1 MGESANTGQNGGL
14 TRGPGDRRM
23 ESDVA
28 MRALLGQMIAPPNTA
43 ISNPMQQAISNLQ
56 SGAPERAFGLGGGL
70 ASRLSGGAVPGTISG
85 NSPGFAQGSFAANAA
100 GGQQGLQSREQL
112 GLPPRQSYMGDF
124 MPSAQDIQN
133 IGLPPIRSDDKK
145 LTKMNAREDRL
156 TGRQDRLENRI
167 ATRQAAGKMTGQAE
181 QRLNRVNAKLANLN
195 ERQQSRRDA
204 GIY

>member
-14 TRGPGDRRM
+14 TRGPGDNRM
-23 ESDVA
+23 ESDVIK
-28 MRALLGQMIAPPNTA
+28 RALLGQLVKPPETA

-85 NSPGFAQGSFAANAA
+85 SSPGFAPGSFAANAP

-112 GLPPRQSYMGDF
+112 GLPDRSSYMGDF
-124 MPSAQDIQN
+124 MPTAEDIRN
-133 IGLPPIRSDDKK
+133 IGLPPVRSDDKK

-156 TGRQDRLENRI
+156 TARQDRLENRI
-167 ATRQAAGKMTGQAE
+167 ATRQEEGKLTGQAE
-181 QRLNRVNAKLANLN
+181 RRLGRVNNQLANLN
-195 ERQQSRRDA
+195 QRQQSRRDA
-204 GIY
+204 GNY